1 MTFLKVDETLN
12 GTKTEE
18 KRLAEEV
25 ENHVAADMKAM
36 ERALQEVAE
45 ESVREAA
52 AVEKA
57 LKEEADIA
65 TPFGRPA
72 IVSAAGT
79 GRGSFRAS
87 EGEEPV
93 YIYYN
98 SAVTP
103 AQSPFLVALT
113 AAAAALL
120 LAPRRH

>member
-1 MTFLKVDETLN
+1 MMTILKVDETLN

-25 ENHVAADMKAM
+25 ENHVAADLK
-36 ERALQEVAE
+36 ALQEVAE
-45 ESVREAA
+45 ETMREAA

-65 TPFGRPA
+65 MPFGRPA

-103 AQSPFLVALT
+103 ALSPFLLALT

-120 LAPRRH
+120 LPYRRH